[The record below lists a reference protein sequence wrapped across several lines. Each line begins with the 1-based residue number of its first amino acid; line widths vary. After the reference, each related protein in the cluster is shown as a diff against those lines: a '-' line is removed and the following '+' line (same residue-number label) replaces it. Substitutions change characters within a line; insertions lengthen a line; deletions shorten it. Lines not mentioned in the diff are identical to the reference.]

1 MYLINVTVC
10 RPAAIEIVKRKFNES
25 IRLAMYPVI
34 EPFQSLADFLW
45 ATYTLNWCRFRLCH
59 YSSSRYSRSSLWGS
73 DLLLHDKVGR
83 SLPGFDV
90 AAMRKTVSSKKKNSF
105 DVKEMIEKPFFIN
118 CLFWEWGHHGLVLV
132 LICLCRHQLKCLF
145 FVLLW
150 FLYWFC
156 ADSSTPRQH
165 TGGELSLP
173 RLRPV
178 SVNR

>member
-1 MYLINVTVC
+1 MSQFVWQCIQWLSHFRAWPTFFELRILWIDAAFVFVIIAAVVIAV
-10 RPAAIEIVKRKFNES
+10 RPCGVRTCCCMTKSVVRCPDLMLLRCEK
-25 IRLAMYPVI
+25 L
-34 EPFQSLADFLW
+34 
-45 ATYTLNWCRFRLCH
+45 FRL
-59 YSSSRYSRSSLWGS
+59 
-73 DLLLHDKVGR
+73 
-83 SLPGFDV
+83 
-90 AAMRKTVSSKKKNSF
+90 KKKNSF